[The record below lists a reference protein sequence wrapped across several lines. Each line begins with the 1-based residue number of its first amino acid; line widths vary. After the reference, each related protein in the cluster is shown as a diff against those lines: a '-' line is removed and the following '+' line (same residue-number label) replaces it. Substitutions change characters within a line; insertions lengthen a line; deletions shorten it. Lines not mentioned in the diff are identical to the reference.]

1 MPMNDI
7 LWTRVL
13 CAMSAAAQEPLP
25 GVVPAPVEQPLRN
38 YAVFYWW
45 NRTWVLEGR
54 YTLKVAVRNAGMV
67 AWRGRTVIIDL
78 VSGHMVYNK
87 GQFTARK
94 RPVGIKNLP
103 EVEVHTD

>member
-1 MPMNDI
+1 MPISNI
-7 LWTRVL
+7 VTIRI
-13 CAMSAAAQEPLP
+13 AAAMAGAILKPDPAFAEPR
-25 GVVPAPVEQPLRN
+25 GLRN